1 MLISVGKLIGS
12 AASVEEA
19 EARAASVG
27 MQALAGIYRGPMV
40 LEVDCMA
47 LVNELKKGLPESISL
62 FWCATG
68 YHGGLGEFYF
78 LQGHSR

>member
-1 MLISVGKLIGS
+1 MLISVGKQIGS

-47 LVNELKKGLPESISL
+47 LVNELKKGSLKSESISL

-68 YHGGLGEFYF
+68 YHRYLGEFYF
-78 LQGHSR
+78 L